1 MEWEVEDTQK
11 TLTATEIKYD
21 KHTSIAREPGT
32 SRPSGRSNSGSPT
45 SFLLSYLPTLLHASP
60 SPTSLLSYLPSYLT
74 YLLSY
79 LPPLLPASSSPTS
92 FLLSYLPTLLHAS
105 PSPTFLLSYLPTL
118 LHASPSP
125 TSLLSY
131 LPPPILPT
139 SSPTCLLFSHQL
151 IRRCWR
157 NISHSTW
164 LFPQLALQAW
174 YWRVVLYFLESSY
187 PFRHSSSN
195 SLHMQ
200 MYLLWNYDNLGG
212 SFAYCCSQVSCPC
225 GLLT

>member
-45 SFLLSYLPTLLHASP
+45 CL
-60 SPTSLLSYLPSYLT
+60 
-74 YLLSY
+74 
-79 LPPLLPASSSPTS
+79 
-92 FLLSYLPTLLHAS
+92 
-105 PSPTFLLSYLPTL
+105 LLSYLPTL